1 MVKWNIGTY
10 ARLRPPRRGHDCAK
24 FLLGAPG
31 PVECV
36 PKDDQ
41 LQY

>member
-24 FLLGAPG
+24 FLLGTLKT
-31 PVECV
+31 V
-36 PKDDQ
+36 D
-41 LQY
+41 